1 MLFYFESRWLNI
13 ILAPTFLLLISSFL
27 MDLVSTNETNFPKE
41 KKETII
47 LNKFEDK
54 YIEDVKKIKERELTD
69 EQLIHLKYSFVFEN
83 TPMGHVVMYYDQ
95 ETKMFFYYCDRKD
108 IPYKYLDVVARKYV
122 KIFDCKI
129 IYTLMYDELEA
140 SKNKLEEV
148 KEKNNILMEMK
159 KKETSEKPK
168 KKDIFATYKTYNI
181 KSDKPVK
188 DEDYLIKENIN
199 KFKCAGFLR
208 EYQFIKGKKYN
219 DEKEGKDGKEEKKE
233 ITYQEY
239 IASQSLSL
247 SLGLGLE

>member
-69 EQLIHLKYSFVFEN
+69 EQLVHLKYSFVFEN

-168 KKDIFATYKTYNI
+168 KKRYIC
-181 KSDKPVK
+181 
-188 DEDYLIKENIN
+188 YL
-199 KFKCAGFLR
+199 
-208 EYQFIKGKKYN
+208 
-219 DEKEGKDGKEEKKE
+219 
-233 ITYQEY
+233 
-239 IASQSLSL
+239 
-247 SLGLGLE
+247 